1 MRFRL
6 AVVLAAVAACG
17 LGCSRPSDS
26 KVTVSDGVEIPVVAA
41 PKAVAF
47 DKLSPEDAAK
57 KLIFVNASSFRIS
70 QEFTGKGATYMA
82 QKGYGSSADL
92 QLTVERFAPGNVT
105 DVSWKALTVATDKA
119 GKSTRKQFDGR
130 LDGSDLKSARE
141 LLPPAY
147 WGVGERTAA
156 GTSGIWL
163 SAESYENLAK
173 GKGATLFPGAAPAP
187 EAVKPGDLPAE
198 FAAGVQSLRKALPS
212 WKGPEPTYFL
222 SAAEPS
228 TYTLSANG
236 MDVKVAVRKAT
247 SPLAEITYLD
257 NPQNALILSYVPAPV
272 LANYRLDG
280 VLGWKVV
287 SVDGIM
293 E

>member
-6 AVVLAAVAACG
+6 AVLLAAVVACG
-17 LGCSRPSDS
+17 LGCSRSSGS
-26 KVTVSDGVEIPVVAA
+26 KVTVSNGVEIPVVAA
-41 PKAVAF
+41 PASVAF

-57 KLIFVNASSFRIS
+57 KLVFVNASSFRIS
-70 QEFTGKGATYMA
+70 QEFAGKGATYMA

-92 QLTVERFAPGNVT
+92 QVTVQRFAPGNLT
-105 DVSWKALTVATDKA
+105 DVSWKALTTATDKA
-119 GKSTRKQFDGR
+119 GKSTSRQFDGQ
-130 LDGSDLKSARE
+130 LGGSDLKTARE

-173 GKGATLFPGAAPAP
+173 GKGATLYPGVVPAP
-187 EAVKPGDLPAE
+187 EAVKAGDLPAE
-198 FAAGVQSLRKALPS
+198 FAAGVQSLRNALPS

-236 MDVKVAVRKAT
+236 KDVKVAVRKAA

-257 NPQNALILSYVPAPV
+257 NPQNPLILSYVPAQV
-272 LANYRLDG
+272 LADYRLDG
-280 VLGWKVV
+280 VLGWRVV
-287 SVDGIM
+287 SVDGIV

>member
-1 MRFRL
+1 
-6 AVVLAAVAACG
+6 
-17 LGCSRPSDS
+17 
-26 KVTVSDGVEIPVVAA
+26 VSGGVEIPVAA
-41 PKAVAF
+41 VPAPVAF
-47 DKLSPEDAAK
+47 EKLSPEDAAK
-57 KLIFVNASSFRIS
+57 KIVFVNASSFRIS
-70 QEFTGKGATYMA
+70 REFTGKGATYMA

-92 QLTVERFAPGNVT
+92 QVTVERFAPGNLT
-105 DVSWKALTVATDKA
+105 DISWKALTTATDKA
-119 GKSTRKQFDGR
+119 GKSTSRQFDGK
-130 LDGSDLKSARE
+130 LGGSDLKSARE

-173 GKGATLFPGAAPAP
+173 GKGATLYPGAAPAV
-187 EAVKPGDLPAE
+187 EAVKAGDLPQE
-198 FAAGVQSLRKALPS
+198 FAAGIQSLRNALPS
-212 WKGPEPTYFL
+212 WKGKEPAYFV
-222 SAAEPS
+222 SATEPS

-236 MDVKVAVRKAT
+236 KDVKVAVRKAA

-257 NPQNALILSYVPAPV
+257 NPQNPLILSYVPAPV
-272 LANYRLDG
+272 LADYRLDG

-287 SVDGIM
+287 SVDGIV